1 MLDVDDGTR
10 RKSGFWFD
18 EQTCFVIEDKSWQSC
33 GIAVSYKWEFPLFP
47 IGGDAMALAVKTYD
61 AKIDSKKHITLRSA
75 WYEYYHVEEYD
86 DGRIILE
93 PRELVPPFQI
103 FEKSWAMMDLSME
116 NLKQGK
122 VSSAIDLS
130 GFEE

>member
-1 MLDVDDGTR
+1 
-10 RKSGFWFD
+10 
-18 EQTCFVIEDKSWQSC
+18 
-33 GIAVSYKWEFPLFP
+33 
-47 IGGDAMALAVKTYD
+47 MALAVKTYD
-61 AKIDSKKHITLRSA
+61 AKIDSKKRITLRSA
-75 WYEYYHVEEYD
+75 LYEYYHVEEYD

-103 FEKSWAMMDLSME
+103 SEKSLAMMDLSME
-116 NLKQGK
+116 NLIQGK

>member
-1 MLDVDDGTR
+1 
-10 RKSGFWFD
+10 
-18 EQTCFVIEDKSWQSC
+18 
-33 GIAVSYKWEFPLFP
+33 
-47 IGGDAMALAVKTYD
+47 MALAVKTYD
-61 AKIDSKKHITLRSA
+61 AKIDSKKRITLRSA
-75 WYEYYHVEEYD
+75 LYEYYHVEEYD

-93 PRELVPPFQI
+93 PRELVPPFQTS
-103 FEKSWAMMDLSME
+103 EKSLAMMDLSME

>member
-1 MLDVDDGTR
+1 
-10 RKSGFWFD
+10 
-18 EQTCFVIEDKSWQSC
+18 
-33 GIAVSYKWEFPLFP
+33 
-47 IGGDAMALAVKTYD
+47 MALAVKTYD
-61 AKIDSKKHITLRSA
+61 AKIDSKKRITLRSA
-75 WYEYYHVEEYD
+75 LYEYYHVEEYD

-93 PRELVPPFQI
+93 PRELVPSFQI
-103 FEKSWAMMDLSME
+103 SEKSLAMMDLSME